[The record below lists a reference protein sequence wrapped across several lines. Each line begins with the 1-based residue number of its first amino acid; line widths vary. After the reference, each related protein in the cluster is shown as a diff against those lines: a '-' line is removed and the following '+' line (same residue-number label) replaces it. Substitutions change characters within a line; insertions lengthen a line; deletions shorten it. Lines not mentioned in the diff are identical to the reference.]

1 MTLSAL
7 HRSPFFVGMFG
18 RVFHNGASTRQDQ
31 VHLRDDGVHEEPRSN
46 HGLVQ
51 FTIRSIMQQPRA
63 FLGTQRPGVAFT
75 FQNQVPC
82 GTKGL
87 ARRTG
92 ESCCKPSLPDDV
104 EHPVKNGSTIQI
116 AELSINGGVNREDV
130 HVVARKDTMTAF
142 APKMTITTTSTP
154 AEKMQDPDSRYTV
167 FNSYGHCLGRWYMSN
182 TAQHMLEALMLP
194 LNWIKKRLK
203 IWMEWAGS
211 SCNISRRGW

>member
-1 MTLSAL
+1 M
-7 HRSPFFVGMFG
+7 
-18 RVFHNGASTRQDQ
+18 
-31 VHLRDDGVHEEPRSN
+31 
-46 HGLVQ
+46 
-51 FTIRSIMQQPRA
+51 
-63 FLGTQRPGVAFT
+63 AFT

-82 GTKGL
+82 GIKGL
-87 ARRTG
+87 ARKTG

-104 EHPVKNGSTIQI
+104 EHPVKHGSTIQI

-130 HVVARKDTMTAF
+130 HVVARKDTMTAL

-203 IWMEWAGS
+203 ISDEVGWIILQDLPARLVSLQNAKMPVQQSTYRGS
-211 SCNISRRGW
+211 RNGVLSLHLDLLENPWG